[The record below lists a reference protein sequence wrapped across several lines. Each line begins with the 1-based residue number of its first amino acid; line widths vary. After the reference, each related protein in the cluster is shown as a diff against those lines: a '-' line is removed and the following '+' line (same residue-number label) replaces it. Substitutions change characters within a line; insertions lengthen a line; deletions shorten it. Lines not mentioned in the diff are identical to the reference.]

1 MKRYCLT
8 VDLKNDPQLIGEYEA
23 YHKEIW
29 PEIRESILG
38 AGVTTMDIYRLHNRL
53 FMIMETDDDFTFEKK
68 KLMDEQNP
76 IVQQWETMLWKFQQ
90 PIEGSAPGEKWQL
103 MKQIFTLKEQ

>member
-90 PIEGSAPGEKWQL
+90 AIEGSAPGEKWQL
-103 MKQIFTLKEQ
+103 MKQIFTLNEQ